1 MVRVLIPTALRQYTE
16 GSRAQVEVKAD
27 SVSQALAKLLLENKK
42 LATHI
47 VDDQGNLRN
56 FVNIFLNNEDVRH
69 LQGQET
75 KVKDADTLRIVPAIA
90 GGVELSDRERKNR
103 FIPDIDDR
111 KVMITPKEYRRYGR
125 HLIIPEVG
133 MEGQRRLKAAK
144 VLVIGTGG
152 LGSPSSLYLAAA
164 GVGTIGLIDFDA
176 IDETN
181 LHRQI
186 LYTEKDVG
194 RSKVQTAKE
203 RLQLA
208 NPNTVI
214 KTYEEPLTS
223 ENALEIFKGYDIIVD
238 GTDNFPT
245 RYLTNDACV
254 ILGKPNVYASI
265 FRFEGQATVFY
276 PAADGPCYR
285 CLYPKPPPPG
295 LVPSCA
301 EGGVLGLLPG
311 LVGLI
316 QATETVK
323 LILGKGEPL
332 LGRLL
337 VYDALSM
344 TFEELKI
351 KKNPKCPV
359 CSEKP
364 EITRLIDY
372 EAFCGIR
379 KEPDIASVLP
389 LELSQELKQGKRV
402 MLLDVREPHEWD
414 IVHIDGSKLIPLRDL
429 PERVNELDSA
439 EEIVAYCHTG
449 GRSARATDFLRSI
462 GYKKVRNL
470 EGGIEAWAVE
480 VDPSMPRY

>member
-1 MVRVLIPTALRQYTE
+1 MVTVLIPTALRQYTE
-16 GSRAQVEVKAD
+16 GSKSRVNLSAD
-27 SVSQALAKLLLENKK
+27 TVSEALGNLLKQNQK
-42 LATHI
+42 LAPHI
-47 VDDQGNLRN
+47 IDEQGNLRN
-56 FVNIFLNNEDVRH
+56 FVNIFLNNEDIRF

-75 KVKDADTLRIVPAIA
+75 RVGDEDTIRIVPAIA
-90 GGVELSDRERKNR
+90 GGSEGSGISENKV
-103 FIPDIDDR
+103 IPDIDDR
-111 KVMITPKEYRRYGR
+111 KVMISPKEYRRYGR

-133 MEGQRRLKAAK
+133 MRGQRRLKAAR

-164 GVGTIGLIDFDA
+164 GVGTLGLIDFDVV
-176 IDETN
+176 DETN

-186 LYTEKDVG
+186 LYTDKDVG

-203 RLQLA
+203 RLQQA
-208 NPNTVI
+208 NPNTII

-223 ENALEIFKGYDIIVD
+223 QNALEIFQGYDVIVD

-254 ILGKPNVYASI
+254 LTGKPNVYASI
-265 FRFEGQATVFY
+265 FRFEGQATVFD
-276 PAADGPCYR
+276 PKNGGPCYR

-323 LILGKGEPL
+323 LILGTGDPL
-332 LGRLL
+332 VGRLL

-359 CSEKP
+359 CSAHP
-364 EITRLIDY
+364 EITKLIDY
-372 EAFCGIR
+372 EAFCGIER
-379 KEPDIASVLP
+379 APDVASVMP
-389 LELSQELKQGKRV
+389 RELSEELRHGKKV
-402 MLLDVREPHEWD
+402 ILLDVREPHEWD
-414 IVHIDGSKLIPLRDL
+414 IAHLEGSKLIPLRDL
-429 PERVNELDSA
+429 PERVNELDTA
-439 EEIVAYCHTG
+439 DEIVAYCHTG
-449 GRSARATDFLRSI
+449 GRSARATDFLRGM

-470 EGGIEAWAVE
+470 EGGVEAWSLQ
-480 VDPSMPRY
+480 VDPSLPRY